1 MRNFFEKNLWKIHPL
16 SQFGWQLLKEILKRW
31 SHVLTRVLIHAFTH
45 VFDRV
50 LVCVLTCIF
59 TCIFTCVHTRVLTRL
74 FTRVLTCVHTRV
86 LTRLFTRV
94 LTCVHT
100 RVLIPFMFFYLCFLA
115 RTHLMLNHL
124 VFFTWVCQLSFIC
137 SFLWA
142 VLRLRKGTYGRYLFS
157 YSRVSINYIPV
168 IYWLHVGQ
176 LLVIF

>member
-59 TCIFTCVHTRVLTRL
+59 
-74 FTRVLTCVHTRV
+74 TCVHTRV